1 MSVDLG
7 IDLSAV
13 IVTVE
18 AATPLFL
25 ETRRNGQAPALP
37 FGAFDPQT
45 DRTFELALR
54 GWVAKQTGFSLGH
67 VEQLYTFGDQNRATP
82 EDDMH
87 AANPLPVPSA
97 KAGDKRQI
105 SVGYLALTPQKSD
118 LDVAFEAAWRDWYV
132 HFPWEDHR
140 NGPPA
145 FIAEKII
152 PRLMTWAA
160 GNDHRQQRTKLAFGL
175 NDCQWLEERV
185 LERYELLYE
194 AGLAEEAARD
204 ASLPALAERFGQ
216 PMMSDHRRI
225 LATAISRLRGKLKYR
240 PVIFDLMP
248 PKFTLSALQ
257 RTVEAVLGL
266 RLHKQNFRR
275 ALDRSGLVGGLGE
288 METSTGGRPAEY
300 YRFRREVLS
309 TRAQQGIATPIIKQA
324 PSGN

>member
-1 MSVDLG
+1 MALDLG

-18 AATPLFL
+18 AANPLFL
-25 ETRRNGQAPALP
+25 ETGGSGHSPALP
-37 FGAFDPQT
+37 FGPFDPKA
-45 DRTFELALR
+45 DKTFELALR
-54 GWVAKQTGFSLGH
+54 GWVAKQTGFPLGH
-67 VEQLYTFGDQNRATP
+67 VEQLYTFGDQNRGPLDEIAT
-82 EDDMH
+82 E
-87 AANPLPVPSA
+87 PLHTELQT
-97 KAGDKRQI
+97 RQI
-105 SVGYLALTPQKSD
+105 SVGYLALTPRKSNV
-118 LDVAFEAAWRDWYV
+118 DVAFKAAWRDWYT

-145 FIAEKII
+145 LMTEKII

-160 GNDHRQQRTKLAFGL
+160 GNDIRQQRTQLAFGL
-175 NDCQWLEERV
+175 NNFHWLEERV

-194 AGLAEEAARD
+194 AGLAQEAARD
-204 ASLPALAERFGQ
+204 AGLPALAEAFGQ

-248 PKFTLSALQ
+248 PKFTLSSLQ
-257 RTVEAVLGL
+257 KTVEAVLGL
-266 RLHKQNFRR
+266 QLHKQNFRR

-300 YRFRREVLS
+300 YSFRREVLG
-309 TRAQQGIATPIIKQA
+309 TRAQQGIATPISKTQA
-324 PSGN
+324 TKR

>member
-1 MSVDLG
+1 MSVELG

-18 AATPLFL
+18 AGTPLFL
-25 ETRRNGQAPALP
+25 ETRRSGHAPALP
-37 FGAFDPQT
+37 FGEFAPDT

-54 GWVAKQTGFSLGH
+54 GWVAKQTGFTLGH
-67 VEQLYTFGDQNRATP
+67 VEQLYTFGDQNRDSIDDTP
-82 EDDMH
+82 PSD
-87 AANPLPVPSA
+87 AANTTA
-97 KAGDKRQI
+97 DNRRQI

-118 LDVAFEAAWRDWYV
+118 VDVAFEAAWRDWYV

-140 NGPPA
+140 HGPPA
-145 FIAEKII
+145 LIAEKIV

-160 GNDHRQQRTKLAFGL
+160 GHDQRQRRTQLAFGL
-175 NDCQWLEERV
+175 DNYQWLEERV

-194 AGLAEEAARD
+194 AGLAQEAALD
-204 ASLPALAERFGQ
+204 AGLAPPKPAFGQ
-216 PMMSDHRRI
+216 PMISDHRRI

-248 PKFTLSALQ
+248 QKFTLSMLQ
-257 RTVEAVLGL
+257 KSVEAILGL

-275 ALDRSGLVGGLGE
+275 ALDRSGLVGGTGE

-300 YRFRREVLS
+300 YRFRREVLG
-309 TRAQQGIATPIIKQA
+309 TRAQQGIATPIIKHLE
-324 PSGN
+324 PKP

>member
-18 AATPLFL
+18 AATPLSL
-25 ETRRNGQAPALP
+25 ETRRSDQAPALP
-37 FGAFDPQT
+37 FGAFDPRA
-45 DRTFELALR
+45 DKTFELALR
-54 GWVAKQTGFSLGH
+54 GWVAKQTGFPLGH
-67 VEQLYTFGDQNRATP
+67 VEQLYTFGDQNRGSLEDTEPLAAGSGADP
-82 EDDMH
+82 ER
-87 AANPLPVPSA
+87 
-97 KAGDKRQI
+97 RQI
-105 SVGYLALTPQKSD
+105 SVGYLALTPQKSHVD
-118 LDVAFEAAWRDWYV
+118 TAFEAAWRDWYA

-145 FIAEKII
+145 LIDRMIA

-160 GNDHRQQRTKLAFGL
+160 GNDSRQQRTKLAFGL
-175 NDCQWLEERV
+175 GDCQWLEERV

-194 AGLAEEAARD
+194 AGLVQEAARD
-204 ASLPALAERFGQ
+204 AGLIAPADIFGQ
-216 PMMSDHRRI
+216 PMISDHRRI

-248 PKFTLSALQ
+248 PKFTISMLQ
-257 RTVEAVLGL
+257 KTVEAILGL
-266 RLHKQNFRR
+266 RLHTQNFRR

-300 YRFRREVLS
+300 YRFRREVLGN
-309 TRAQQGIATPIIKQA
+309 RAQQGIATPIIKH
-324 PSGN
+324 PSTTG